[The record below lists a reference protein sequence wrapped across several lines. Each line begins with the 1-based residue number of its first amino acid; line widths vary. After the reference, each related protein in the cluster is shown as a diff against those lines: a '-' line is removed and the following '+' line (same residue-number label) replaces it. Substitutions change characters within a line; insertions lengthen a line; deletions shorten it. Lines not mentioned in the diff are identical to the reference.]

1 MNYPKNRGL
10 ALLIAIAG
18 LGGFLY
24 GVDFGV
30 IAAAEP
36 YMKALGIY
44 SEMQISQVVG
54 AVLLGGIIASLTA
67 GILAEKFG
75 RKRMI
80 VVSAMM
86 FLVAIPIV
94 SLSLGSYPVE
104 VFGPRSRAD
113 AMPIRVDLLFCA
125 LFAGRVLQGMSAGY
139 MAVIMP
145 MYLTETLPPSIR
157 GRGTGVFQF
166 CLGLGLVVA
175 AGAGCLVAT
184 YYGAS
189 DAKELSQ
196 SGMAAAWRANFW
208 WTMLPV
214 AVLFFGSLRLP
225 ESPVWLKKKF
235 ESLKVRKFESVE
247 VGESGSPNADG
258 DISNPQTLKPSNL
271 QTSQTSQTSQTLL
284 QRRYV
289 VPFLLA
295 CLVLTFNKT
304 TGMSSFTSYLVT
316 ILHSAGFEGIYANWG
331 QLAVKLTNMLV
342 TIAAAALVDRKG
354 RTWLLR
360 VGTGGMTLG
369 LAAIGSVFLAIE
381 HFGMQANN
389 FTGLLTMFAFFFMQV
404 FYALGPG
411 LCVWLVLSELMPA
424 RIRAN
429 GMAIALFMNQLVA
442 WGLAS
447 WFRPWVKA
455 WGWSSMFFFFAVNGV
470 LYFITACFIPET
482 KGKSL
487 DELENLFSAP
497 DEKTKAERQASA

>member
-1 MNYPKNRGL
+1 MDKCIID
-10 ALLIAIAG
+10 AVKLILIIAG

-36 YMKALGIY
+36 YMKAMGVY
-44 SEMQISQVVG
+44 TDAQISHIVG
-54 AVLLGGIIASLTA
+54 AVLLGGLVSSITA
-67 GILAEKFG
+67 GWLCDFFG
-75 RKRMI
+75 RKKMI
-80 VVSAMM
+80 VASAAM
-86 FLVAIPIV
+86 FLAAIPVV
-94 SLSLGSYPVE
+94 SLSLGSYP
-104 VFGPRSRAD
+104 F
-113 AMPIRVDLLFCA
+113 LY
-125 LFAGRVLQGMSAGY
+125 AGRVLQGMSAGY
-139 MAVIMP
+139 MAVVMP
-145 MYLTETLPPSIR
+145 MYITETLPPAIR

-166 CLGLGLVVA
+166 FLGLGLVVA
-175 AGAGCLVAT
+175 AGAGCLVAML
-184 YYGAS
+184 YGAS
-189 DAKELSQ
+189 DTAAAAER
-196 SGMAAAWRANFW
+196 AAAWGANFW

-214 AVLFFGSLRLP
+214 TVLFVGSLRLP
-225 ESPVWLKKKF
+225 ESPVWL
-235 ESLKVRKFESVE
+235 SRGSRLVVRDSCDATNHDLRTTNHE
-247 VGESGSPNADG
+247 PR
-258 DISNPQTLKPSNL
+258 T
-271 QTSQTSQTSQTLL
+271 TLL

-289 VPFLLA
+289 LPFLLA

-360 VGTGGMTLG
+360 VGTGGMTIG

-381 HFGMQANN
+381 RFGVQPNN

-411 LCVWLVLSELMPA
+411 LCVWLVLSELMPK

-442 WGLAS
+442 WRVGLVLDVLLLRRER
-447 WFRPWVKA
+447 RPLLRH
-455 WGWSSMFFFFAVNGV
+455 G
-470 LYFITACFIPET
+470 LLHPR
-482 KGKSL
+482 
-487 DELENLFSAP
+487 DEGQVAGRAGESF
-497 DEKTKAERQASA
+497 

>member
-1 MNYPKNRGL
+1 MSDIKNKGS

-36 YMKALGIY
+36 YMKAMGVY
-44 SEMQISQVVG
+44 SEGQISHIVG
-54 AVLLGGIIASLTA
+54 AVLLGGILSSLTA
-67 GILAEKFG
+67 GMLAEWFG

-80 VVSAMM
+80 VASAVM
-86 FLVAIPIV
+86 FLVAIPIGCLALG
-94 SLSLGSYPVE
+94 SLSWVY
-104 VFGPRSRAD
+104 
-113 AMPIRVDLLFCA
+113 
-125 LFAGRVLQGMSAGY
+125 AGRVLQGMSAGC

-145 MYLTETLPPSIR
+145 MYLTETLPPAIR

-184 YYGAS
+184 WYGAS
-189 DAKELSQ
+189 DKADEV
-196 SGMAAAWRANFW
+196 GRVAAWGANFW

-214 AVLFFGSLRLP
+214 AVLFFGSLKLK
-225 ESPVWLKKKF
+225 ESPVWLKKKS
-235 ESLKVRKFESVE
+235 ESLEVSQSRSLNGSSESR
-247 VGESGSPNADG
+247 
-258 DISNPQTLKPSNL
+258 NPETSKPE
-271 QTSQTSQTSQTLL
+271 TLL

-289 VPFLLA
+289 IPFLLA
-295 CLVLTFNKT
+295 CLVLTLNKT

-316 ILHSAGFEGIYANWG
+316 ILHSAGFEGIFANWG

-360 VGTGGMTLG
+360 VGTGGMTIG
-369 LAAIGSVFLAIE
+369 LAAIGMVFFAIE
-381 HFGMQANN
+381 RLGVQANN
-389 FTGLLTMFAFFFMQV
+389 FTGFLTMFAFFFMQV

-411 LCVWLVLSELMPA
+411 LCVWLVLSELMPR

-429 GMAIALFMNQLVA
+429 GMAIALFMNQFVA

-447 WFRPWVKA
+447 WFRPWVAK
-455 WGWSSMFFFFAVNGV
+455 WGWSSMFFFFAFNGI
-470 LYFITACFIPET
+470 LYFVTSLFIPET

-487 DELENLFSAP
+487 DELENLFS
-497 DEKTKAERQASA
+497 DSK

>member
-1 MNYPKNRGL
+1 MSDIKNKGS

-36 YMKALGIY
+36 YMKAMGVY
-44 SEMQISQVVG
+44 SEGQISHIVG
-54 AVLLGGIIASLTA
+54 AVLLGGILSSLTA
-67 GILAEKFG
+67 GMLAEWFG

-80 VVSAMM
+80 VASAVM

-94 SLSLGSYPVE
+94 SLSLGSFP
-104 VFGPRSRAD
+104 
-113 AMPIRVDLLFCA
+113 LLY
-125 LFAGRVLQGMSAGY
+125 AGRVLQGMSAGY

-145 MYLTETLPPSIR
+145 MYLTETLPPAIR

-184 YYGAS
+184 WYGAS
-189 DAKELSQ
+189 DKADEV
-196 SGMAAAWRANFW
+196 GRVAAWGANFW

-214 AVLFFGSLRLP
+214 AVLFFGSLKLK
-225 ESPVWLKKKF
+225 ESPVWLKKKS
-235 ESLKVRKFESVE
+235 ESLEASQSRSLNGSSESR
-247 VGESGSPNADG
+247 
-258 DISNPQTLKPSNL
+258 NPETSKPE
-271 QTSQTSQTSQTLL
+271 TLL

-289 VPFLLA
+289 IPFLLA
-295 CLVLTFNKT
+295 CLVLTLNKT

-316 ILHSAGFEGIYANWG
+316 ILHSAGFEGIFANWG

-360 VGTGGMTLG
+360 VGTGGMTIG
-369 LAAIGSVFLAIE
+369 LAAIGMVFFAIE
-381 HFGMQANN
+381 RLGVQANN
-389 FTGLLTMFAFFFMQV
+389 FTGFLTMFAFFFMQV

-411 LCVWLVLSELMPA
+411 LCVWLVLSELMPR

-429 GMAIALFMNQLVA
+429 GMAIALFMNQFVA

-447 WFRPWVKA
+447 WFRPWVAK
-455 WGWSSMFFFFAVNGV
+455 WGWSSMFFFFAFNGI
-470 LYFITACFIPET
+470 LYFVTSLFIPET

-487 DELENLFSAP
+487 DELENLFS
-497 DEKTKAERQASA
+497 DSK

>member
-1 MNYPKNRGL
+1 MN
-10 ALLIAIAG
+10 LIIISIAG

-36 YMKALGIY
+36 YMKAMGVY
-44 SEMQISQVVG
+44 TDAQISHIVG
-54 AVLLGGIIASLTA
+54 AVLLGGLVSSITA
-67 GILAEKFG
+67 GCLSNFFG
-75 RKRMI
+75 RKKMI
-80 VVSAMM
+80 VASAAM
-86 FLVAIPIV
+86 FLIAIPIV
-94 SLSLGSYPVE
+94 SLSLDSY
-104 VFGPRSRAD
+104 FF
-113 AMPIRVDLLFCA
+113 LY
-125 LFAGRVLQGMSAGY
+125 AGRVLQGMSAGY
-139 MAVIMP
+139 MAVVMP
-145 MYLTETLPPSIR
+145 MYLTETLPPAIR

-184 YYGAS
+184 RYGAS
-189 DAKELSQ
+189 DTADAA
-196 SGMAAAWRANFW
+196 GRVAAWGANFW

-214 AVLFFGSLRLP
+214 AVLFLGSLWLP
-225 ESPVWLKKKF
+225 ESPVWLEGRKKDKG
-235 ESLKVRKFESVE
+235 LKTKDKGEASTILSPMSSV
-247 VGESGSPNADG
+247 VCPPSAQPGS
-258 DISNPQTLKPSNL
+258 
-271 QTSQTSQTSQTLL
+271 LL

-289 VPFLLA
+289 IPFLLA

-316 ILHSAGFEGIYANWG
+316 ILHSAGFEGIFANWG

-342 TIAAAALVDRKG
+342 TLAAAALVDRKG
-354 RTWLLR
+354 RTWLLK
-360 VGTGGMTLG
+360 VGTGGMTIG

-381 HFGMQANN
+381 RFGVQANN
-389 FTGLLTMFAFFFMQV
+389 FTGLLTLFSFFFMQV

-411 LCVWLVLSELMPA
+411 LCVWLVLSELMPH

-447 WFRPWVKA
+447 WFRPWVAA

-470 LYFITACFIPET
+470 LYFVTVLFIPET

-487 DELENLFSAP
+487 DELEHLFE
-497 DEKTKAERQASA
+497 EKSQTAQPLARKTTEPES

>member
-1 MNYPKNRGL
+1 MFSPFFGRIFTVKIETQKSIRYLL
-10 ALLIAIAG
+10 ALAG

-36 YMKALGIY
+36 YMKAMDIY
-44 SEMQISQVVG
+44 KDKGAYVSLVVG
-54 AVLLGGIIASLTA
+54 AVMLGGLISSITA
-67 GILAEKFG
+67 GFLCELFG

-80 VVSAMM
+80 VASAAM
-86 FLVAIPIV
+86 FLAAIPV
-94 SLSLGSYPVE
+94 VCLSLTSFPVL
-104 VFGPRSRAD
+104 
-113 AMPIRVDLLFCA
+113 M
-125 LFAGRVLQGMSAGY
+125 AGRILQGMSAGY
-139 MAVIMP
+139 MAVVMP
-145 MYLTETLPPSIR
+145 MYLAETLPADIR

-184 YYGAS
+184 RYGAS
-189 DAKELSQ
+189 DTADAA
-196 SGMAAAWRANFW
+196 GRVAAWGANFW

-225 ESPVWLKKKF
+225 ESPVWLEKSAKR
-235 ESLKVRKFESVE
+235 KVESVKLE
-247 VGESGSPNADG
+247 KDDSSTPN
-258 DISNPQTLKPSNL
+258 SSTLDA
-271 QTSQTSQTSQTLL
+271 LL
-284 QRRYV
+284 SRRYV
-289 VPFLLA
+289 IPFLLA

-316 ILHSAGFEGIYANWG
+316 ILHSAGFEGIFANWG

-354 RTWLLR
+354 RTWLLK
-360 VGTGGMTLG
+360 VGTGGMTIG

-381 HFGMQANN
+381 RFGVHANN
-389 FTGLLTMFAFFFMQV
+389 FTGLLTLFAFFFMQV

-411 LCVWLVLSELMPA
+411 LCVWLVLSELMPK

-442 WGLAS
+442 CGLAS
-447 WFRPWVKA
+447 TLHPWQEA

-470 LYFITACFIPET
+470 LYFITALFIPET
-482 KGKSL
+482 NGKSL
-487 DELENLFSAP
+487 EELEHLFDKGHETRDTVS
-497 DEKTKAERQASA
+497 TNN

>member
-1 MNYPKNRGL
+1 MESMSRSICRNVRLLL
-10 ALLIAIAG
+10 AVAG
-18 LGGFLY
+18 LGGLLY

-36 YMKALGIY
+36 YMKAMGTY
-44 SEMQISQVVG
+44 SDAQISHIVG
-54 AVLLGGIIASLTA
+54 AVLLGGLLSSITA
-67 GILAEKFG
+67 GWLCDFFG
-75 RKRMI
+75 RKKMI
-80 VVSAMM
+80 VASAAM
-86 FLVAIPIV
+86 FLVAIPVV
-94 SLSLGSYPVE
+94 SLSLGSYP
-104 VFGPRSRAD
+104 F
-113 AMPIRVDLLFCA
+113 

-139 MAVIMP
+139 MAVVMP
-145 MYLTETLPPSIR
+145 MYLTETLPPEIR
-157 GRGTGVFQF
+157 GRGTGLFQF

-175 AGAGCLVAT
+175 AGAGCLVAMW
-184 YYGAS
+184 YGAS
-189 DAKELSQ
+189 DTADAA
-196 SGMAAAWRANFW
+196 GRVAAWGANFW

-214 AVLFFGSLRLP
+214 AVLFFGSLKLP
-225 ESPVWLKKKF
+225 ESPVWLQRARRP
-235 ESLKVRKFESVE
+235 L
-247 VGESGSPNADG
+247 SPRATDET
-258 DISNPQTLKPSNL
+258 PVVPEQRARRPL
-271 QTSQTSQTSQTLL
+271 SQSLL

-316 ILHSAGFEGIYANWG
+316 ILHSAGFEGIFANWG

-342 TIAAAALVDRKG
+342 TVAAAALVDRKG
-354 RTWLLR
+354 RTWLLK
-360 VGTGGMTLG
+360 VGTGGMTVG

-381 HFGMQANN
+381 RFGVQANN
-389 FTGLLTMFAFFFMQV
+389 LTGLLTLFAFFFMQV

-411 LCVWLVLSELMPA
+411 LCVWLVLSELMPR

-447 WFRPWVKA
+447 WFRPWVAA

-470 LYFITACFIPET
+470 LYFVTSCFIPET

-487 DELENLFSAP
+487 DELEDLF
-497 DEKTKAERQASA
+497 ERKSE

>member
-1 MNYPKNRGL
+1 MFSTRNVR
-10 ALLIAIAG
+10 LLLAIAG

-36 YMKALGIY
+36 YMKAMGAY
-44 SEMQISQVVG
+44 SDGQISHIVG
-54 AVLLGGIIASLTA
+54 AVLLGGIVASLTA
-67 GILAEKFG
+67 GMLADWLG

-80 VVSAMM
+80 VISAAM

-94 SLSLGSYPVE
+94 SLSLGSFYV
-104 VFGPRSRAD
+104 
-113 AMPIRVDLLFCA
+113 LY
-125 LFAGRVLQGMSAGY
+125 AGRVLQGMSAGY
-139 MAVIMP
+139 MAVVMP
-145 MYLTETLPPSIR
+145 MYLTETLPADIR

-166 CLGLGLVVA
+166 CLGFGLVVA

-184 YYGAS
+184 WYGAS
-189 DAKELSQ
+189 DTANAAERV
-196 SGMAAAWRANFW
+196 AAWGANFW

-214 AVLFFGSLRLP
+214 AVLFFGGLRLP
-225 ESPVWLKKKF
+225 ESPVWLEKKSGK
-235 ESLKVRKFESVE
+235 S
-247 VGESGSPNADG
+247 GESGKSG
-258 DISNPQTLKPSNL
+258 ISGFAGS
-271 QTSQTSQTSQTLL
+271 LL

-289 VPFLLA
+289 VPFMLA

-304 TGMSSFTSYLVT
+304 TGMSSFTSYLVS

-354 RTWLLR
+354 RTWLLK
-360 VGTGGMTLG
+360 VGTGGMTIG

-381 HFGMQANN
+381 RFGVQANN
-389 FTGLLTMFAFFFMQV
+389 VTGLLTMFAFFFMQV

-411 LCVWLVLSELMPA
+411 LCVWLVLSELMPL

-429 GMAIALFMNQLVA
+429 GMAIALFMNQFVA

-447 WFRPWVKA
+447 WFRPWVAA

-482 KGKSL
+482 KGKTL
-487 DELENLFSAP
+487 DELEHLFDNKRTTTRKQS
-497 DEKTKAERQASA
+497 

>member
-1 MNYPKNRGL
+1 MRSMK
-10 ALLIAIAG
+10 LIIVIAG

-36 YMKALGIY
+36 YMKAMGVY
-44 SEMQISQVVG
+44 TDGQISHIVG
-54 AVLLGGIIASLTA
+54 AVLLGGLFSSITA
-67 GILAEKFG
+67 GWLCNFFG
-75 RKRMI
+75 RKKMI
-80 VVSAMM
+80 VASAVM

-94 SLSLGSYPVE
+94 GLSLNSYFP
-104 VFGPRSRAD
+104 
-113 AMPIRVDLLFCA
+113 LY
-125 LFAGRVLQGMSAGY
+125 AGRVLQGMSAGY
-139 MAVIMP
+139 MSVVMP
-145 MYLTETLPPSIR
+145 MYLTETLAPEIR

-166 CLGLGLVVA
+166 CLGFGLVVA
-175 AGAGCLVAT
+175 AAAGCLVAT

-189 DAKELSQ
+189 DKADAA
-196 SGMAAAWRANFW
+196 GRVAAWGANFW

-214 AVLFFGSLRLP
+214 AVLFVGSLRLP
-225 ESPVWLKKKF
+225 ESPVWLKRRNENKGHKT
-235 ESLKVRKFESVE
+235 EDK
-247 VGESGSPNADG
+247 GESSP
-258 DISNPQTLKPSNL
+258 ILSPSSSVFCPPSA
-271 QTSQTSQTSQTLL
+271 QRSSLL

-360 VGTGGMTLG
+360 VGTGGMTIG

-381 HFGMQANN
+381 HFGVQANN

-411 LCVWLVLSELMPA
+411 LCVWLVLSELMPH

-447 WFRPWVKA
+447 WFRPWVAA
-455 WGWSSMFFFFAVNGV
+455 WGWASMFFFFAANGV

-487 DELENLFSAP
+487 EELEHLFEGKKSH
-497 DEKTKAERQASA
+497 S

>member
-1 MNYPKNRGL
+1 MKIETQKSIRFLL
-10 ALLIAIAG
+10 ALAG

-36 YMKALGIY
+36 YMKAMDIY
-44 SEMQISQVVG
+44 KDKGAYVSLVVG
-54 AVLLGGIIASLTA
+54 AVMLGGLISSITA
-67 GILAEKFG
+67 GFLCELFG

-80 VVSAMM
+80 VASAAM
-86 FLVAIPIV
+86 FLAAIPV
-94 SLSLGSYPVE
+94 VCLSLTSFPVL
-104 VFGPRSRAD
+104 
-113 AMPIRVDLLFCA
+113 M
-125 LFAGRVLQGMSAGY
+125 AGRILQGMSAGY
-139 MAVIMP
+139 MAVVMP
-145 MYLTETLPPSIR
+145 MYLAETLPADIR

-184 YYGAS
+184 RYGAS
-189 DAKELSQ
+189 DTADAA
-196 SGMAAAWRANFW
+196 GRVAAWGANFW

-225 ESPVWLKKKF
+225 ESPVWLEKSAKR
-235 ESLKVRKFESVE
+235 KVESVKLE
-247 VGESGSPNADG
+247 KDDSSTPN
-258 DISNPQTLKPSNL
+258 SSTLDS
-271 QTSQTSQTSQTLL
+271 LL
-284 QRRYV
+284 SRRYV
-289 VPFLLA
+289 IPFLLA

-316 ILHSAGFEGIYANWG
+316 ILHSAGFEGIFANWG

-354 RTWLLR
+354 RTWLLK
-360 VGTGGMTLG
+360 VGTGGMTIG

-381 HFGMQANN
+381 RFGVHANN
-389 FTGLLTMFAFFFMQV
+389 FTGLLTLFAFFFMQV

-411 LCVWLVLSELMPA
+411 LCVWLVLSELMPK

-442 WGLAS
+442 CGLAS
-447 WFRPWVKA
+447 TLHPWQEA

-470 LYFITACFIPET
+470 LYFITALFIPET
-482 KGKSL
+482 NGKSL
-487 DELENLFSAP
+487 EELEHLFDKGHATR
-497 DEKTKAERQASA
+497 DTASTNN

>member
-1 MNYPKNRGL
+1 MDKCIID
-10 ALLIAIAG
+10 AVKLILIIAG

-36 YMKALGIY
+36 YMKAMGVY
-44 SEMQISQVVG
+44 TDAQISHIVG
-54 AVLLGGIIASLTA
+54 AVLLGGLVSSITA
-67 GILAEKFG
+67 GWLCDFFG
-75 RKRMI
+75 RKKMI
-80 VVSAMM
+80 VASAAM
-86 FLVAIPIV
+86 FLAAIPVV
-94 SLSLGSYPVE
+94 SLSLGSYP
-104 VFGPRSRAD
+104 F
-113 AMPIRVDLLFCA
+113 LY
-125 LFAGRVLQGMSAGY
+125 AGRVLQGMSAGY
-139 MAVIMP
+139 MAVVMP
-145 MYLTETLPPSIR
+145 MYITETLPPAIR

-166 CLGLGLVVA
+166 FLGLGLVVA

-189 DAKELSQ
+189 DTADAAER
-196 SGMAAAWRANFW
+196 AAAWGANFW

-214 AVLFFGSLRLP
+214 AVLFVGSLRLP
-225 ESPVWLKKKF
+225 ESPVWL
-235 ESLKVRKFESVE
+235 SRGSRLVVRDSCDATNHDLRTTNHEPRTTDHE
-247 VGESGSPNADG
+247 PRTTNHEPRTTDHEPRTTNRE
-258 DISNPQTLKPSNL
+258 PRTTLF
-271 QTSQTSQTSQTLL
+271 

-289 VPFLLA
+289 LPFLLA

-381 HFGMQANN
+381 RFGVQPNN

-411 LCVWLVLSELMPA
+411 LCVWLVLSELMPK

-447 WFRPWVKA
+447 WFRPWVAA

-470 LYFITACFIPET
+470 LYFVTACFIPET

-487 DELENLFSAP
+487 DELEHLF
-497 DEKTKAERQASA
+497 ERKAR

>member
-1 MNYPKNRGL
+1 MDMRNKSWVRY
-10 ALLIAIAG
+10 LLAIAG

-36 YMKALGIY
+36 YMKAMGVY
-44 SEMQISQVVG
+44 SEARISYIVG
-54 AVLLGGIIASLTA
+54 AVLLGGIIASLSA
-67 GILAEKFG
+67 GALAEWLG

-80 VVSAMM
+80 VVSAAM

-94 SLSLGSYPVE
+94 SLSLESFYV
-104 VFGPRSRAD
+104 
-113 AMPIRVDLLFCA
+113 LY
-125 LFAGRVLQGMSAGY
+125 AGRVLQGMSAGY
-139 MAVIMP
+139 MAVVMP
-145 MYLTETLPPSIR
+145 MYLTETLPADIR

-166 CLGLGLVVA
+166 CLGFGLVVA
-175 AGAGCLVAT
+175 AGAGCLIAT
-184 YYGAS
+184 WYGAS
-189 DAKELSQ
+189 DTTDAA
-196 SGMAAAWRANFW
+196 GRVAAWGANFW
-208 WTMLPV
+208 WTMIPV

-225 ESPVWLKKKF
+225 ESPVWLA
-235 ESLKVRKFESVE
+235 RKSGKLGLS
-247 VGESGSPNADG
+247 GEFGKTGLPVKSGISG
-258 DISNPQTLKPSNL
+258 D
-271 QTSQTSQTSQTLL
+271 LL
-284 QRRYV
+284 QRRYL

-304 TGMSSFTSYLVT
+304 TGMSSFTSYLVS

-354 RTWLLR
+354 RTWLLK
-360 VGTGGMTLG
+360 VGTGGMTIG
-369 LAAIGSVFLAIE
+369 LAAIGAVFLAIE
-381 HFGMQANN
+381 RFGVQANN
-389 FTGLLTMFAFFFMQV
+389 FTGLLTMFSFFFMQV

-411 LCVWLVLSELMPA
+411 LCVWLVLSELMPL

-447 WFRPWVKA
+447 TFRQWVAA

-470 LYFITACFIPET
+470 LYFITVLFIPET

-487 DELENLFSAP
+487 EELETLFDGKRSAGKQ
-497 DEKTKAERQASA
+497 EEVVQ